1 MSETAANSYYPL
13 VYLPCPY
20 AYWTLYCPFRST
32 DKCKTCPVKKEAER
46 LREKGEGETNIHP
59 HSHNDV

>member
-46 LREKGEGETNIHP
+46 LREKGEGEP
-59 HSHNDV
+59 